1 VALIDAS
8 ALASYVL
15 KEEGSGKIREYLAQG
30 VMSVELVIKETAN
43 AILMATK
50 RKMIGSQQFEIY
62 LGALKALLKSNIK
75 LVDQRDILE
84 ESFKIA
90 LKNDLTIYDAIYIT
104 SAKKQK
110 IPLLTCDK
118 RQAKVAKGEGI
129 DVIEM

>member
-1 VALIDAS
+1 VTLIDAS
-8 ALASYVL
+8 ALASYIL
-15 KEEGSGKIREYLAQG
+15 KGEGSGKIREYLAQG

-43 AILMATK
+43 AILVAT
-50 RKMIGSQQFEIY
+50 RREMIGNQQAGIY

-75 LVDQRDILE
+75 FVDQRDILE

-90 LKNDLTIYDAIYIT
+90 LKNDLTVYDAIYIA

-118 RQAKVAKGEGI
+118 RQAKAAKGEGI
-129 DVIEM
+129 GVIEM